1 MATSRNQLSE
11 NFSLSLFKL
20 IDMYQILIQELFVQ
34 NIRTR
39 SRYISLA
46 LTSLQM
52 FYDVDIFLNT
62 ENTNQIDLFRFH
74 SS

>member
-1 MATSRNQLSE
+1 MIE
-11 NFSLSLFKL
+11 IK
-20 IDMYQILIQELFVQ
+20 IDILLKQ